1 MLVREDLHGLR
12 MLVVPVL
19 DLMAGQVVHARRGDR
34 SAYRPLESKLTPS
47 SQPIAVIGALLALA
61 PFDTVYVADLDAILR
76 RGHHRDALDGI
87 QAEFPALSLW
97 LDAGFAEPGDLTP
110 WSRARRTP
118 VIGSESV
125 ASLAA
130 FAAMR
135 AAAPEAILSLDTR
148 GDRQLGP
155 AALFDTPRLWP
166 ERVIVMTLDR
176 VGSGG
181 GPSLDGVRQTLDRA
195 PGRRFI
201 AAGGVRNASDLER
214 LEALG
219 VHAVL
224 VATAIHDG
232 TLDRAAL
239 ARGALPG

>member
-1 MLVREDLHGLR
+1 MF
-12 MLVVPVL
+12 VVPVI
-19 DLMAGQVVHARRGDR
+19 DLMAGEVVHARRGDR
-34 SAYRPLESKLTPS
+34 SNYRPLESKLTPS
-47 SQPIAVIGALLALA
+47 SEPIAIVAALLALA
-61 PFDTVYVADLDAILR
+61 PFDTLYVADLDAILR
-76 RGHHRDALDGI
+76 RGHHRDVLDRI
-87 QAEFPALSLW
+87 QAEFPALGLW
-97 LDAGFAEPGDLTP
+97 LDAGFDAPEALAP
-110 WSRARRTP
+110 WSHARRTP

-125 ASLAA
+125 ASLEA

-135 AAAPEAILSLDTR
+135 TAAPEALLSLDTR
-148 GDRQLGP
+148 GDRRLGP
-155 AALFDTPRLWP
+155 ADLFDMPALWP
-166 ERVIVMTLDR
+166 ERVIVMTLDK
-176 VGSGG
+176 VGAGD

-195 PGRRFI
+195 PGRHLI
-201 AAGGVRNASDLER
+201 AAGGVRDASDLER

>member
-1 MLVREDLHGLR
+1 

-34 SAYRPLESKLTPS
+34 SSYRPLESKLTRS
-47 SQPIAVIGALLALA
+47 SEPIAVVTALLALA
-61 PFDTVYVADLDAILR
+61 PFDTIYVADLDAILR
-76 RGHHRDALDGI
+76 RGHHRDILDRI
-87 QAEFPALSLW
+87 QAEFPALGLW
-97 LDAGFAEPGDLTP
+97 LDAGFAESGDLAP

-118 VIGSESV
+118 VIGTESV
-125 ASLAA
+125 ASMEA

-155 AALFDTPRLWP
+155 AALFGTPELWP

-195 PGRRFI
+195 PGKRFI
-201 AAGGVRNASDLER
+201 AAGGVRNASDLEQ

-232 TLDRAAL
+232 TLDRTAL
-239 ARGALPG
+239 ARGASPG

>member
-1 MLVREDLHGLR
+1 

-19 DLMAGQVVHARRGDR
+19 DLMAGHVVHARRGDR
-34 SAYRPLESKLTPS
+34 SNYRPLESKLTPS
-47 SQPIAVIGALLALA
+47 SEPIAVIGALLALA

-97 LDAGFAEPGDLTP
+97 LDAGFAEPGDLAP

-125 ASLAA
+125 TSLAA

-166 ERVIVMTLDR
+166 ERVIAMTLDR

-239 ARGALPG
+239 ARGAPPG

>member
-1 MLVREDLHGLR
+1 

-34 SAYRPLESKLTPS
+34 SNYRPLESKLTPS
-47 SQPIAVIGALLALA
+47 SEPIAVIGALLALA

-76 RGHHRDALDGI
+76 RGHHRDVLDGI
-87 QAEFPALSLW
+87 QAEFPALGLW
-97 LDAGFAEPGDLTP
+97 LDAGFAEPGDLVP

-155 AALFDTPRLWP
+155 AALFDTPLLWP

-195 PGRRFI
+195 PGRHFI
-201 AAGGVRNASDLER
+201 AAGGVRNAGDLER

-239 ARGALPG
+239 ARGASPG

>member
-1 MLVREDLHGLR
+1 

-47 SQPIAVIGALLALA
+47 SEPIAVIGALLALA

-76 RGHHRDALDGI
+76 RGHHRAVLDGI

-97 LDAGFAEPGDLTP
+97 LDAGFAEPGDLVP
-110 WSRARRTP
+110 WSRERRTP

-125 ASLAA
+125 ASLEA

-148 GDRQLGP
+148 GDRRLGP

-181 GPSLDGVRQTLDRA
+181 GPSLDGVRQTLDQA
-195 PGRRFI
+195 PGRHLI

>member
-1 MLVREDLHGLR
+1 MR
-12 MLVVPVL
+12 VVPVI

-34 SAYRPLESKLTPS
+34 SNYRPLESKLTPS
-47 SQPIAVIGALLALA
+47 SEPIAVISALLALA

-76 RGHHRDALDGI
+76 RGHHRDVLDGI
-87 QAEFPALSLW
+87 QAEFPALGLW
-97 LDAGFAEPGDLTP
+97 LDAGFAEPGDLVP

-155 AALFDTPRLWP
+155 AALFDMPLLWP

-201 AAGGVRNASDLER
+201 AARRCGVS
-214 LEALG
+214 
-219 VHAVL
+219 
-224 VATAIHDG
+224 ATL
-232 TLDRAAL
+232 T
-239 ARGALPG
+239 